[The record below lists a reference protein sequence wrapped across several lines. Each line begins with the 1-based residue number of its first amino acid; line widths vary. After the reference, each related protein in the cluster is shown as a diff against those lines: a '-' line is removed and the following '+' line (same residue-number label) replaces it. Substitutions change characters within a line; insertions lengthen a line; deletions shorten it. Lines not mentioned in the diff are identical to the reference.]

1 MLVSFQEKSIFYAPK
16 LDVYLTTEEDKK
28 LRTEFSFVADVLRKA
43 GYETPVLFEDATFWI
58 YSDDNMFRSFRSA
71 ANLMLTF
78 MRKLPTKGQK
88 IAGRTGCTGRQVR
101 ITRAVCAA
109 TAAPS
114 SSRTWPRARSQAVT
128 KTNGTGPPN
137 RSSSASERKC
147 DT

>member
-71 ANLMLTF
+71 AESYAYVHE
-78 MRKLPTKGQK
+78 K
-88 IAGRTGCTGRQVR
+88 
-101 ITRAVCAA
+101 
-109 TAAPS
+109 
-114 SSRTWPRARSQAVT
+114 
-128 KTNGTGPPN
+128 
-137 RSSSASERKC
+137 AS
-147 DT
+147 D